1 MAPFTPF
8 VRRLLAVGGLA
19 VAASAGPLMAG
30 LTAPAGPASPAL
42 ASCPSTEILDPTTGA
57 CKPVTDQTAPTF
69 NPIEPGAKNLQPGEI
84 TSGAPGDVGEIP
96 KVNGIPCTGSNTG
109 LCIGLEGQNAG
120 EAAVPK
126 EPAGVQG

>member
-1 MAPFTPF
+1 MATFTTF
-8 VRRLLAVGGLA
+8 ARRLLATGGFV
-19 VAASAGPLMAG
+19 VAASAAPLVAV
-30 LTAPAGPASPAL
+30 LTSPAGPAL
-42 ASCPSTEILDPTTGA
+42 ASCPSTEILDPASGA

-84 TSGAPGDVGEIP
+84 TSGTPGDVGEIP
-96 KVNGIPCTGSNTG
+96 KVDGIPCTGGNTG

-126 EPAGVQG
+126 MPAGVQG